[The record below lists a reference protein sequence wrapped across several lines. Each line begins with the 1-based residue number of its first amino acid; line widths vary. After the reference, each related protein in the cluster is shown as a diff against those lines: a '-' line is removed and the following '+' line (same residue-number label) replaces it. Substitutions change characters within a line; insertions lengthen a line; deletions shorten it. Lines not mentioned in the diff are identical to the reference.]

1 MLHVQFY
8 APGWINLKGLLNTGL
23 AKQHTKSRDFKKLDQ
38 QEKEEFTHLLIA
50 PGTQLLNQINSF
62 DT

>member
-1 MLHVQFY
+1 M
-8 APGWINLKGLLNTGL
+8 
-23 AKQHTKSRDFKKLDQ
+23 KSRDFKKLDQ